1 MVNIYEEFKQ
11 SKLHVFPVTLFRHGL
26 L

>member
-11 SKLHVFPVTLFRHGL
+11 SKLRFLGMVCYRKKW
-26 L
+26 